1 MNPGWIL
8 PLVLLLPALLAGAA
22 LVAPTRRAALRL
34 VAWGTLLCA
43 AAAVAAASLAL
54 HRSGELT
61 SLGAWLMVDALSAYH
76 LLVMAAVFTLS
87 GAYAHGYFREDAES
101 GEMSLPTARRF
112 AALWFSSMASMHLVL
127 VSNNLGLMWVGIE
140 ATTLVTAFLIC
151 IHGTPTSLE
160 AMWKYLLMCSVGVAL
175 AFMGT
180 LLVAA
185 STHGSGVEGAS
196 ALLWTE
202 LRDAATR
209 LDPKLLKIGFLFLV
223 VGYGTKAGLAPMH
236 NWLPD
241 AHSQAPA
248 PVSAIFS
255 GFLLNAALYC
265 ILRTLPLVEA
275 LPGNAGW
282 GREILVAFGLISVLV
297 AAVFIIA
304 QHDVKR
310 LLAYS
315 SVEHLGIV
323 ALGVG
328 LGGLGHVAALFHILN
343 NSVSKSVGFF
353 CAGSIGHLAGTHDM
367 RRINRVTALSRVW
380 GVGLT
385 GSLLAIIGAA
395 PFALF
400 LSEFLI
406 LYAAIQ
412 QGHTFIA
419 AIFLAGL
426 ALVFVGALRHLIS
439 ITWEPLTE
447 PVETHRGTLLEHALV
462 FVPLTA
468 LLVLGVWVPAPFW
481 SLLERAARVLGGA
494 S

>member
-8 PLVLLLPALLAGAA
+8 PLVLVLPALFAGAGL
-22 LVAPTRRAALRL
+22 LVPSQRAALRL
-34 VAWGTLLCA
+34 ITFGTLAGA
-43 AAAVAAASLAL
+43 AVAVAAAALAL
-54 HRSGELT
+54 SRAGELT

-76 LLVMAAVFTLS
+76 LLVMAAVFSLS
-87 GAYAHGYFREDAES
+87 GLYARSYFAADAES
-101 GEMSLPTARRF
+101 GELSLRTARRF
-112 AALWFSSMASMHLVL
+112 TALWFSSMAAMHLVL

-151 IHGTPTSLE
+151 IHGTATSLE

-209 LDPKLLKIGFLFLV
+209 LNPKLLKTGFLFLV
-223 VGYGTKAGLAPMH
+223 IGYGTKAGLAPMH

-275 LPGNAGW
+275 LPGNSGW
-282 GREILVAFGLISVLV
+282 GREILIAFGLISILV

-304 QHDVKR
+304 QHDLKR

-367 RRINRVTALSRVW
+367 RKINRVTALSRVW
-380 GVGLT
+380 GLGLV

-406 LYAAIQ
+406 LYTAIQ

-419 AIFLAGL
+419 AAFLAGL

-439 ITWEPLTE
+439 IAWEPLDG
-447 PVETHRGTLLEHALV
+447 PVEPHRGTLLEGAIV

>member
-1 MNPGWIL
+1 MQKGWIL
-8 PLVLLLPALLAGAA
+8 PLLLILPTLFAVLGQLVRSQRTAIRLL
-22 LVAPTRRAALRL
+22 TY
-34 VAWGTLLCA
+34 GTLLCTGA
-43 AAAVAAASLAL
+43 SVSGAVLAL
-54 HRSGELT
+54 RQTGEIT
-61 SLGAWLMVDALSAYH
+61 AMGGWLMVDALSAYH
-76 LLVMAAVFTLS
+76 LLVMSAVFSLS
-87 GAYAHGYFREDAES
+87 GLYAQSYFEPDVVS
-101 GEMSLPTARRF
+101 GELSLRTARRF
-112 AALWFSSMASMHLVL
+112 TGLWFGALAAMSLVL

-140 ATTLVTAFLIC
+140 ATTLLTAFLIC
-151 IHGTPTSLE
+151 IHPSPTSLE

-185 STHGSGVEGAS
+185 STHGTGMEGSS

-202 LRDAATR
+202 LRDAAAR
-209 LDPKLLKIGFLFLV
+209 LNPKLLKIGFLFMV

-282 GREILVAFGLISVLV
+282 GREILIAFGLISILV

-328 LGGLGHVAALFHILN
+328 LGGFGNVAALFHIFN
-343 NSVSKSVGFF
+343 NSISKSVGFF
-353 CAGSIGHLAGTHDM
+353 CAGSIGKLAGTHDM
-367 RRINRVTALSRVW
+367 RKINRVTALSRVW
-380 GVGLT
+380 GGGLV

-406 LYAAIQ
+406 LHTAVV
-412 QGHTFIA
+412 QGHYYIA
-419 AIFLAGL
+419 GAFLVGL

-439 ITWEPLTE
+439 ISWEPLEE
-447 PVETHRGTLLEHALV
+447 PVEPHRGTFMEGAIVYIPLAALLMLGV
-462 FVPLTA
+462 FVPTQ
-468 LLVLGVWVPAPFW
+468 FW
-481 SLLERAARVLGGA
+481 SVLEKAARILGGA

>member
-1 MNPGWIL
+1 MNEGWLL
-8 PLVLLLPALLAGAA
+8 PLLLILPALFAGLGLLAGSSRSAI
-22 LVAPTRRAALRL
+22 RL
-34 VAWGTLLCA
+34 LTLGTLLCS
-43 AAAVAAASLAL
+43 AAAVAAAILAL
-54 HRSGELT
+54 RQSHGSHSEIT
-61 SLGAWLMVDALSAYH
+61 ALGAWLMLDALSAYH
-76 LLVMAAVFTLS
+76 LLVMAAVFSLS
-87 GAYAHGYFREDAES
+87 GLYARTYFEPDIVD
-101 GEMSLPTARRF
+101 GSLSLRTARRF
-112 AALWFSSMASMHLVL
+112 TALWFGALGAMHLVL

-140 ATTLVTAFLIC
+140 ATTLLTAFLIC

-185 STHGSGVEGAS
+185 STHGSGIEGSS

-209 LDPKLLKIGFLFLV
+209 LNPKLLKIGFLFLV

-265 ILRTLPLVEA
+265 ILRTLPLVES

-282 GREILVAFGLISVLV
+282 GREILVAFGLISILV

-304 QHDVKR
+304 
-310 LLAYS
+310 
-315 SVEHLGIV
+315 
-323 ALGVG
+323 LGVG
-328 LGGLGHVAALFHILN
+328 LGGFGYVAALFHIFN

-353 CAGSIGHLAGTHDM
+353 CAGSIGKLAGTHDM
-367 RRINRVTALSRVW
+367 RRINRVTALSPVW
-380 GVGLT
+380 GGGLT

-395 PFALF
+395 PFSLF

-406 LYAAIQ
+406 LHTAVS
-412 QGHTFIA
+412 QGHYYIA
-419 AIFLAGL
+419 AAFLVGL

-439 ITWEPLTE
+439 ITWEPLDG
-447 PVETHRGTLLEHALV
+447 PVEPHRATLLEGAIV
-462 FVPLTA
+462 FIPLTS
-468 LLVLGVWVPAPFW
+468 LLMLGVFVPAPFW
-481 SLLERAARVLGGA
+481 HMLEKAARILGGA

>member
-1 MNPGWIL
+1 MHKGWIL
-8 PLVLLLPALLAGAA
+8 PLLLFLPTLLAGLGMLASTPRMAVRLLTWGTLASAGASVAAALLALNQA
-22 LVAPTRRAALRL
+22 
-34 VAWGTLLCA
+34 
-43 AAAVAAASLAL
+43 
-54 HRSGELT
+54 GELKAM
-61 SLGAWLMVDALSAYH
+61 GAWLMVDALSAYH
-76 LLVMAAVFTLS
+76 LLVMAVVFSLS
-87 GAYAHGYFREDAES
+87 GLYSRSYFEPDLID
-101 GEMSLPTARRF
+101 GSLSLGTARRF
-112 AALWFSSMASMHLVL
+112 AALWFASMAAMNLVL

-151 IHGTPTSLE
+151 IHATPTSLE

-180 LLVAA
+180 LLLAA
-185 STHGSGVEGAS
+185 ATHGSGVEGAD

-202 LRDAATR
+202 LRDSAAR
-209 LDPKLLKIGFLFLV
+209 LNPKLVKIAFLFLV

-282 GREILVAFGLISVLV
+282 GREILVAFGLISILV

-328 LGGLGHVAALFHILN
+328 LGGLGYVAALFHIFN

-353 CAGSIGHLAGTHDM
+353 CAGSIGKLAGTHDM
-367 RRINRVTALSRVW
+367 RKINRVMALSKVW
-380 GVGLT
+380 GGGLT

-406 LYAAIQ
+406 LHTAIQ
-412 QGHTFIA
+412 QGHWFIA
-419 AIFLAGL
+419 GAFLFGL
-426 ALVFVGALRHLIS
+426 ALVFIGALRHLIS
-439 ITWEPLTE
+439 ISWEPHTE
-447 PVETHRGTLLEHALV
+447 PVTPHRATLLEGAIV
-462 FVPLTA
+462 FVPLAT
-468 LLVLGVWVPAPFW
+468 LLMLGVYVPAPFW
-481 SLLERAARVLGGA
+481 HLLEKAARILGGA